1 MGHVGVMS
9 FDDFQRACMLT
20 AIEKIKAATK
30 STASPY
36 NQSNPAE
43 SFPNSNHNNNNN
55 NNASTNMVPFSAVSN
70 SNSGIITSNGGEAT
84 GV

>member
-20 AIEKIKAATK
+20 AIEKMKAATK

-43 SFPNSNHNNNNN
+43 SFPNSNHSNNNNT
-55 NNASTNMVPFSAVSN
+55 ASTNMVPFSAVSN